1 MYSDG
6 QKLRTNNDEW
16 LAAYYPLETILN
28 PRSRAIM
35 CLLFDRVINYFPVS
49 GMACGG
55 GSGVSDMVLQGDLL
69 YENEVIEAR
78 EETLLGD
85 IELNSTEE
93 NPWGTRDEFDRYIR
107 LQVTAMAAD
116 AFAEEGV
123 VPVTDDSSFH
133 VPASLIESLDLTR
146 HAYVQASVLAMKSLE
161 IVLPPFAQ
169 LPDAELLEA
178 REKLK
183 EQLVPFRRQMVSLA
197 PAVRS
202 GLQSGATIDDIHRE
216 AEYVVQTRI
225 VPVVGDL
232 RDRLRKEKGKFW
244 RSLLLKGGFVAP
256 KFVLNYLISGAIKAS
271 VSAIGDVK
279 ELTCEA
285 VDHADAISSLKRNGG
300 LGYLLAVDELSSRSS
315 AFVKDFSA
323 N

>member
-1 MYSDG
+1 MAHDEE
-6 QKLRTNNDEW
+6 KLNAQNDEW
-16 LAAYYPLETILN
+16 LAAYYPLETISN

-55 GSGVSDMVLQGDLL
+55 GSGISGMVLEGDLL

-85 IELNSTEE
+85 IDLNSTDE

-123 VPVTDDSSFH
+123 VPVTDDSSFR
-133 VPASLIESLDLTR
+133 VPASLIESIDLSR
-146 HAYVQASVLAMKSLE
+146 HAYVQASILAMKSLE
-161 IVLPPFAQ
+161 IVLPAFAQ
-169 LPDAELLEA
+169 IPDLELLEA

-183 EQLVPFRRQMVSLA
+183 EHLVPFRRQMLSLA

-202 GLQSGATIDDIHRE
+202 GLKSGATIDDVHRE
-216 AEYVVQTRI
+216 AEYVIQTRI
-225 VPVVGDL
+225 APVLGEL
-232 RDRLRKEKGKFW
+232 KDRLRQEKGKFW
-244 RSLLLKGGFVAP
+244 RNLLLKGGGVAP
-256 KFVLNYLISGAIKAS
+256 KFVLNYVTSGAVKAA

-279 ELTCEA
+279 ELACDA
-285 VDHADAISSLKRNGG
+285 VDHGDAIGSLKRNGG
-300 LGYLLAVDELSSRSS
+300 LGYLLAVNEIGTFR
-315 AFVKDFSA
+315 
-323 N
+323 